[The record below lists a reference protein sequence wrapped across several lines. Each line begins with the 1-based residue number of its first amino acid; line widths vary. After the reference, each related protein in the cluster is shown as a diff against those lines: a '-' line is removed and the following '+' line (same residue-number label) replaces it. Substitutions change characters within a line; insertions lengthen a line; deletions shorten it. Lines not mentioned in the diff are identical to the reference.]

1 MLTHAHTHTHEHGRT
16 DTQTHK
22 RTHADTHACTH
33 ARTHART
40 HVCTHRRTGGQT
52 DALYTR
58 YTLDARSP
66 RHVTYMDESWQ
77 TNDTGGVGQG
87 DHGMGSRMPWH
98 VARLPPPPTS
108 QFFFLPFLCYSWLC
122 PCNFSDTLQFLF
134 VSVGVTP
141 PYPCRFLQCMFW
153 TD

>member
-98 VARLPPPPTS
+98 VARLPPPPP
-108 QFFFLPFLCYSWLC
+108 LPVLLS
-122 PCNFSDTLQFLF
+122 TLSLLQLVVSMQFLGHTAVF
-134 VSVGVTP
+134 VCISWRHTTVPLPVP
-141 PYPCRFLQCMFW
+141 AMYVL
-153 TD
+153 D

>member
-1 MLTHAHTHTHEHGRT
+1 MHTHAHTHTYEHGRT

-22 RTHADTHACTH
+22 RTHADTHACMY

-40 HVCTHRRTGGQT
+40 YARTDERAERWTHST
-52 DALYTR
+52 
-58 YTLDARSP
+58 
-66 RHVTYMDESWQ
+66 HVTHLTHVRRGMSHIWMSHGKQMTQAGLGKVIMGWD
-77 TNDTGGVGQG
+77 QG
-87 DHGMGSRMPWH
+87 CLGMLLGCLH
-98 VARLPPPPTS
+98 PPPS